1 MDKKEHFINEAK
13 KVHGDKYDYSK
24 IVYNKAHDKMCII
37 CPEHGE
43 FWQDKYS
50 HLNGCGCP
58 KCARK
63 KVALSQTYTQEEF
76 IQRCL
81 NVWGD
86 YYTYDRTIYNGIT
99 NKVTITCKKHGDFN
113 IIANDFINGHGCS
126 ICSGTKRLTTEE
138 FITRAKEIHGD
149 KYDYSK
155 VNYVNSSTKVCIICP
170 EHGEFWQTPV
180 LHLRGYRC
188 HFCYGSVKKTK
199 EQFINEAKK
208 VHGDKYDYS
217 KVNYKGNKHKICI
230 ICNKHGEFSQTPLY
244 HLQGHGCKL
253 CNESLL
259 ERDINLYLTRNN
271 FLFIREKKF
280 DWLGKQS
287 LDFYIPSLKIAIEC
301 QGDQH
306 FKNVIHFGG
315 YNKFLYRKKLDEN
328 KYKLCKDHNIKII
341 YIVKDK
347 NIINSEDK
355 IFKELYKDNVFE
367 YNEFV
372 EYIKLLIS

>member
-1 MDKKEHFINEAK
+1 M
-13 KVHGDKYDYSK
+13 
-24 IVYNKAHDKMCII
+24 
-37 CPEHGE
+37 
-43 FWQDKYS
+43 
-50 HLNGCGCP
+50 
-58 KCARK
+58 
-63 KVALSQTYTQEEF
+63 
-76 IQRCL
+76 
-81 NVWGD
+81 
-86 YYTYDRTIYNGIT
+86 
-99 NKVTITCKKHGDFN
+99 
-113 IIANDFINGHGCS
+113 
-126 ICSGTKRLTTEE
+126 
-138 FITRAKEIHGD
+138 
-149 KYDYSK
+149 
-155 VNYVNSSTKVCIICP
+155 
-170 EHGEFWQTPV
+170 
-180 LHLRGYRC
+180 
-188 HFCYGSVKKTK
+188 
-199 EQFINEAKK
+199 
-208 VHGDKYDYS
+208 
-217 KVNYKGNKHKICI
+217 
-230 ICNKHGEFSQTPLY
+230 Y

-301 QGDQH
+301 QGEQH